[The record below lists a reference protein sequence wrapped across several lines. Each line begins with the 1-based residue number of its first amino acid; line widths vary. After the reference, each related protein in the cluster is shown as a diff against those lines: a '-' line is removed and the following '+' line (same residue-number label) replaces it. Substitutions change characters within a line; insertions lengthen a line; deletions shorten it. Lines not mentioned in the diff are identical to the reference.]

1 MKLSLLLL
9 FLLVTSVS
17 AQETASV
24 EIVKA
29 SWSKIRIGWERD
41 PFGGPLENFDEM
53 RSRARN
59 ERRVATGGGERARRE
74 AKADAAN
81 LAKQREQSPP
91 QYYFIYKTKIKNNH
105 TSAITQLDWDHV
117 FYERGTENEVGRQQF
132 TSDEQ
137 IGPGKTREL
146 TVKITSP
153 PTHTVSV
160 TSLNLEERE
169 RFTERI
175 TLVRIQYADG
185 RVWQASTQTPALAD
199 LAWMVGDW
207 QTAPGGRQQIEEHW
221 TTAAGGTMM
230 GVGRTV
236 AGDKTV
242 EFEYLRI
249 EQRADGIYYVAHP
262 KARCP
267 GTDFKLTRVSATEA
281 MFENPQHD
289 FPKRVTYRKG
299 ADEALTATIDGGEG
313 TKAIT
318 FSFRRIR

>member
-1 MKLSLLLL
+1 MPLL
-9 FLLVTSVS
+9 FLLILSFVCP
-17 AQETASV
+17 QQTAAV
-24 EIVKA
+24 EIVKS

-53 RSRARN
+53 RSRTRN
-59 ERRVATGGGERARRE
+59 ERRVATGGGERAKRE

-81 LAKQREQSPP
+81 LAKQRDLSPP
-91 QYYFIYKTKIKNNH
+91 KYYFIYKTKIKNNY

-117 FYERGTENEVGRQQF
+117 FYERGTENEAGRQQF
-132 TSDEQ
+132 TSDEH
-137 IGPGKTREL
+137 IAPGKTKEL
-146 TVKITSP
+146 TVTITSP

-160 TSLNLEERE
+160 TSLNLDERD

-175 TLVRIQYADG
+175 NLVRVQYADG
-185 RVWQASTQTPALAD
+185 HTWQASTQTPTLAD

-207 QTAPGGRQQIEEHW
+207 QSAPGGQRQVEEHW

-249 EQRADGIYYVAHP
+249 EQRADGIFYVAHP

-267 GTDFKLTRVSATEA
+267 GTDFKLTRASATEA
-281 MFENPQHD
+281 VFENPQHD
-289 FPKRVTYRKG
+289 FPKRVIYRKG
-299 ADEALTATIDGGEG
+299 EGDSLTATVDGGEG

-318 FSFRRIR
+318 FSYKKIR